1 MDACM
6 ALIPAGTTTSSSA
19 FTATASRH
27 VPVLCGK
34 ITRAPFDRPFTS
46 AATSTTIP
54 APSNPGVA
62 GSSART
68 GYFPSIWFKSAG
80 LIGAARIFT
89 ITSPAAG
96 VGHGRDST
104 RNTSAGFPCVSY
116 TAAFIVFM
124 MSSSQHP
131 HASANNPQTHRSPG
145 GLSSSAWQTA
155 TRVALFGMVVNS
167 IFAIAKILGGFFG
180 HAYVLI
186 ADGIESGLDVA
197 GSFVIWSGLKV
208 AARPPDASHPYGHGK
223 AEPIAAMIVAV
234 GVVAAAVGLAIQSV
248 REIFLP
254 HHAPAPYTLV
264 ILVVVIMIKETL
276 FRYVNRIGRDIDSTA
291 VQTDAWHHRSDAL
304 TSAAAFIGISVA
316 LIGGR
321 RWQSADDWAAI
332 FACAVIATN
341 GIRLLRP
348 AFYEIMD
355 TAPRKIVKS
364 VCSVASS
371 VPGVIDVENCRARKM
386 GLDFY
391 VDLHV
396 GVDGNIS
403 VHEGHEIAHR
413 VKAAIQQS
421 NSRVADVLVHI
432 EPAQP

>member
-1 MDACM
+1 
-6 ALIPAGTTTSSSA
+6 
-19 FTATASRH
+19 
-27 VPVLCGK
+27 
-34 ITRAPFDRPFTS
+34 
-46 AATSTTIP
+46 
-54 APSNPGVA
+54 
-62 GSSART
+62 
-68 GYFPSIWFKSAG
+68 
-80 LIGAARIFT
+80 
-89 ITSPAAG
+89 
-96 VGHGRDST
+96 
-104 RNTSAGFPCVSY
+104 
-116 TAAFIVFM
+116 
-124 MSSSQHP
+124 MSSSP
-131 HASANNPQTHRSPG
+131 HAHASSDDLQTRRPPG
-145 GLSSSAWQTA
+145 GMTSSAWQTGA
-155 TRVALFGMVVNS
+155 RVALFGMIVNS

-341 GIRLLRP
+341 GVRLLRP

-371 VPGVIDVENCRARKM
+371 VPGVIEVEKCRARKM

>member
-1 MDACM
+1 
-6 ALIPAGTTTSSSA
+6 
-19 FTATASRH
+19 
-27 VPVLCGK
+27 
-34 ITRAPFDRPFTS
+34 
-46 AATSTTIP
+46 
-54 APSNPGVA
+54 
-62 GSSART
+62 
-68 GYFPSIWFKSAG
+68 
-80 LIGAARIFT
+80 
-89 ITSPAAG
+89 
-96 VGHGRDST
+96 
-104 RNTSAGFPCVSY
+104 
-116 TAAFIVFM
+116 
-124 MSSSQHP
+124 MSSSPHP
-131 HASANNPQTHRSPG
+131 HASAENLQTHRPPG
-145 GLSSSAWQTA
+145 GMTSSAWQTGA
-155 TRVALFGMVVNS
+155 RVALFGMIVNS
-167 IFAIAKILGGFFG
+167 IFALAKILGGFFG

-264 ILVVVIMIKETL
+264 ILVVVIVIKETL
-276 FRYVNRIGRDIDSTA
+276 FRYVNRIGRKIDSTA

-316 LIGGR
+316 LIGGK

-371 VPGVIDVENCRARKM
+371 VPGVMEVEKCRARKM

-421 NSRVADVLVHI
+421 DSRVADVLVHI
-432 EPAQP
+432 EPARV